1 MQVITLF
8 GPMNTGK
15 STFLLTCPDPIFA
28 FDLELG
34 MSRAEWRIKEIEKE
48 LGKTIEYDKWTF
60 ELDAEQLLE
69 LVEFTRG
76 GHIHGRIRQWNQM
89 MTKFVEVVK
98 SGKYKTIGFDTAK
111 VLWDADNQSILE
123 LRQQDNPNKQTL
135 DPMEY
140 AAPNLRMNNVID
152 ICRRMDINLVLINHE
167 RDVYTEK
174 LVSGQLRSAPSGE
187 KELDGWR
194 QTMDLSDWVL
204 YTDCDVKLQ
213 SGQTITLSSTS
224 SNIIPQGEFTFK
236 TRIDKSPVGASLKG
250 RTVNKLVYAGLIR
263 METMMKQAI
272 ENMGA

>member
-8 GPMNTGK
+8 GPMNTAK
-15 STFLLTCPDPIFA
+15 STFLLTCPGPVFA

-34 MSRAEWRIKEIEKE
+34 MGRADWRIKAIV
-48 LGKTIEYDKWTF
+48 EYDKWTF
-60 ELDAEQLLE
+60 ELTTDELLE

-98 SGKYKTIGFDTAK
+98 SGLYKTIGFDTAK

-123 LRQQDNPNKQTL
+123 LRQQENPSKQTL

-140 AAPNLRMNNVID
+140 AAPNLRMSNVID

-167 RDVYTEK
+167 RDVYVK
-174 LVSGQLRSAPSGE
+174 QLVNGQLRDVPSGE

-194 QTMDLSDWVL
+194 ATMDLSDWVL

-213 SGQTITLSSTS
+213 SGQVITLSSTS
-224 SNIIPQGEFTFK
+224 SNSIPQGEFTFK
-236 TRIDKSPVGASLKG
+236 TRIDKSPVGAALKG
-250 RTVNKLVYAGLIR
+250 RVINGLAYSGLIR
-263 METMMKQAI
+263 MEAMMKEQV
-272 ENMGA
+272 NGTTLLS